1 LLEREG
7 DRMNFL
13 KSLETSAS
21 GLYAQRKRMDI
32 IASNLANI
40 ETTHTE
46 KGGPYRRKM
55 VVMGTKEIDQDF
67 DEMFNSSVK
76 GVQIEDVVED
86 QTPFKKVYNPSHPD
100 ADSDGYLYKPNVDLI
115 VETTNMLMA
124 RRAFEAN
131 IAAIKATRQMVIKAL
146 EIGR

>member
-1 LLEREG
+1 
-7 DRMNFL
+7 MNFL

-40 ETTHTE
+40 ETTRTE

-67 DEMFNSSVK
+67 DKMFNASVK

-100 ADSDGYLYKPNVDLI
+100 ADSNGYLYKPNVDLI
-115 VETTNMLMA
+115 VETTNMMMA

-131 IAAIKATRQMVIKAL
+131 IAAIKATRQMIIKAL

>member
-1 LLEREG
+1 
-7 DRMNFL
+7 MNFL

-21 GLYAQRKRMDI
+21 GLYVQRKRMDI

-40 ETTHTE
+40 ETTRTE

-55 VVMGTKEIDQDF
+55 VVMRTKEMDQDF
-67 DEMFNSSVK
+67 DKMFNSSLK
-76 GVQIEDVVED
+76 GVQIEDIVED
-86 QTPFKKVYNPSHPD
+86 QAPFKKVYNPSHPD

-131 IAAIKATRQMVIKAL
+131 IAAIKATRQMAIKAL

>member
-1 LLEREG
+1 M
-7 DRMNFL
+7 DFL
-13 KSLETSAS
+13 TPLETSAS

-32 IASNLANI
+32 IASNLANL
-40 ETTHTE
+40 ETTRTD

-55 VVMGTKEIDQDF
+55 VVMRSKSMAGSFKNILDRQVE
-67 DEMFNSSVK
+67 
-76 GVQIEDVVED
+76 GVQIEQIVED
-86 QTPFKKVYNPSHPD
+86 QSPFKKVFNPSHPD
-100 ADSDGYLYKPNVDLI
+100 ADKDGYLLKPNVELI

-131 IAAIKATRQMVIKAL
+131 IAAIKAARQMILKAL

>member
-1 LLEREG
+1 
-7 DRMNFL
+7 MNFL

-40 ETTHTE
+40 ETTRTE

-55 VVMGTKEIDQDF
+55 VVMKTKEMDQDF
-67 DEMFNSSVK
+67 DKMFNDSVK
-76 GVQIEDVVED
+76 GVQIEDIVED
-86 QTPFKKVYNPSHPD
+86 QAPFNKVYNPSHPD
-100 ADSDGYLYKPNVDLI
+100 ANSDGYLYKPNVHLI

-124 RRAFEAN
+124 KRAFEAN
-131 IAAIKATRQMVIKAL
+131 IAAIKATRQMVLKAL

>member
-1 LLEREG
+1 
-7 DRMNFL
+7 MNFL

-40 ETTHTE
+40 ETTRTE

-55 VVMGTKEIDQDF
+55 VVMKTKEMDQDF
-67 DEMFNSSVK
+67 DKMFNSSVK
-76 GVQIEDVVED
+76 GVQIEDIVED

>member
-1 LLEREG
+1 
-7 DRMNFL
+7 MNFL

-40 ETTHTE
+40 ETTRTE

-55 VVMGTKEIDQDF
+55 VVMRTAEMDQDF
-67 DEMFNSSVK
+67 DTIFNSNVR
-76 GVQIEDVVED
+76 GVQIDDIVED

-115 VETTNMLMA
+115 VETTNMMMA
-124 RRAFEAN
+124 RRALEAN

>member
-1 LLEREG
+1 MDFMIPLEA
-7 DRMNFL
+7 
-13 KSLETSAS
+13 SAS

-32 IASNLANI
+32 IASNLANL
-40 ETTHTE
+40 ETTRTD

-55 VVMGTKEIDQDF
+55 VVMRSKSMVGGFRNILDRQVE
-67 DEMFNSSVK
+67 
-76 GVQIEDVVED
+76 GVQIEQIVED
-86 QTPFKKVYNPSHPD
+86 KSPFKKIFNPSHPD
-100 ADSDGYLYKPNVDLI
+100 ADKDGYLLKPNVDLI

-131 IAAIKATRQMVIKAL
+131 IAAIKAGRQMIIKAL

>member
-1 LLEREG
+1 
-7 DRMNFL
+7 MNFV

-40 ETTHTE
+40 ETTRTE

-55 VVMGTKEIDQDF
+55 VVMKTKEMDQDF
-67 DEMFNSSVK
+67 DKMFNDSVK
-76 GVQIEDVVED
+76 GVQIEDIVED
-86 QTPFKKVYNPSHPD
+86 QAPFNKVYNPSHPD
-100 ADSDGYLYKPNVDLI
+100 ADSDGYLYKPNVHLI

-124 RRAFEAN
+124 KRAFEAN

>member
-1 LLEREG
+1 
-7 DRMNFL
+7 MNFL

-21 GLYAQRKRMDI
+21 GLYVQRKRMDI

-40 ETTHTE
+40 ETTRTE

-55 VVMGTKEIDQDF
+55 VVMRTKEIDQDF
-67 DEMFNSSVK
+67 DKMFNSSVK
-76 GVQIEDVVED
+76 GVQIEDIVED
-86 QTPFKKVYNPSHPD
+86 QAPFKKVYNPSHPD

-131 IAAIKATRQMVIKAL
+131 IAAIKATRQMAIKAL

>member
-1 LLEREG
+1 
-7 DRMNFL
+7 MNFL
-13 KSLETSAS
+13 LSLEASAS

-40 ETTHTE
+40 ETTRTE
-46 KGGPYRRKM
+46 KGGPYRRKL
-55 VVMGTKEIDQDF
+55 VVMKSMPMNSDFQDIL
-67 DEMFNSSVK
+67 NSQIE
-76 GVQIEDVVED
+76 GVQVENIVED
-86 QTPFKKVYNPSHPD
+86 QSGFKKVYNPSHPD
-100 ADSDGYLYKPNVDLI
+100 ADKDGYLLKPNVDLI

-131 IAAIKATRQMVIKAL
+131 LAAIKATRQMVIKAL

>member
-1 LLEREG
+1 
-7 DRMNFL
+7 MNFL

-21 GLYAQRKRMDI
+21 GLYAQRKRMNI

-40 ETTHTE
+40 ETTRTE

-55 VVMGTKEIDQDF
+55 VVMRTKEMDQDF
-67 DEMFNSSVK
+67 DKMFNSSVK
-76 GVQIEDVVED
+76 GVQIEDIVED

-115 VETTNMLMA
+115 VETTNMMMA

>member
-1 LLEREG
+1 
-7 DRMNFL
+7 MNFL

-67 DEMFNSSVK
+67 DKMFNASVK

-100 ADSDGYLYKPNVDLI
+100 ADSNGYLYKPNVDLI
-115 VETTNMLMA
+115 VETTNMMMA

-131 IAAIKATRQMVIKAL
+131 IAAIKATRQMIIKAL

>member
-1 LLEREG
+1 
-7 DRMNFL
+7 MNFL

-21 GLYAQRKRMDI
+21 GLSAQRKRMDI

-40 ETTHTE
+40 ETTRTE

-55 VVMGTKEIDQDF
+55 VVMRTKEMDQDF
-67 DEMFNSSVK
+67 DTIFNSSVK
-76 GVQIEDVVED
+76 GVQIDDIVED

-115 VETTNMLMA
+115 VETTNMMMA

-131 IAAIKATRQMVIKAL
+131 IAAIKATRQLVIKAL

>member
-1 LLEREG
+1 
-7 DRMNFL
+7 MNFL

-40 ETTHTE
+40 ETTRTE

-55 VVMGTKEIDQDF
+55 VVMGTKEMDQDF
-67 DEMFNSSVK
+67 DKMFNSSIK
-76 GVQIEDVVED
+76 GVQIEDIVED